1 MDWLSA
7 NVLPA
12 LHPSG
17 LIARMP
23 TTSPLH
29 ILLIDD
35 HAMLRSGLR
44 MVLERG
50 FAGARIEEA
59 ESLSGVAR
67 DQAAQPDLVLL
78 DIELP
83 GLNGLDGL
91 TVLKARWLGTPVV
104 MLSSHVEPDTV
115 RQALERGAA
124 AYLTKAEPADKIIST
139 LERVL
144 RGELAVAPQTTMGN
158 AAPYLTARQCE
169 VLALLTEG
177 LSNKLIG
184 RRLDLSENT
193 VRGHVQAV
201 LAHLQVVSRSEAS
214 YAARQRGLVR

>member
-1 MDWLSA
+1 MA
-7 NVLPA
+7 TA
-12 LHPSG
+12 F
-17 LIARMP
+17 
-23 TTSPLH
+23 PLY

-50 FAGARIEEA
+50 FIGARIEEA
-59 ESLSGVAR
+59 ESLAGVAR
-67 DQAAQPDLVLL
+67 AQDDQPDLVLL
-78 DIELP
+78 DIEMP

-104 MLSSHVEPDTV
+104 MLSSHVEPETV
-115 RQALERGAA
+115 REALERGAA
-124 AYLTKAEPADKIIST
+124 AYLTKAEPADKIIAT

-144 RGELAVAPQTTMGN
+144 RGESTVTPPQAMGN
-158 AAPYLTARQCE
+158 GDGAPYLTPRQCE

-201 LAHLQVVSRSEAS
+201 LAFLQVVSRSEAT

>member
-1 MDWLSA
+1 
-7 NVLPA
+7 
-12 LHPSG
+12 
-17 LIARMP
+17 
-23 TTSPLH
+23 
-29 ILLIDD
+29 
-35 HAMLRSGLR
+35 MLRSGLR

-50 FAGARIEEA
+50 FIGARIEEA
-59 ESLSGVAR
+59 ESLAGVAR

-78 DIELP
+78 DIEMP

-104 MLSSHVEPDTV
+104 MLSSHVEPETV

-124 AYLTKAEPADKIIST
+124 AYLTKAEPADKIIAT

-144 RGELAVAPQTTMGN
+144 RGELAMPPQTTMAN
-158 AAPYLTARQCE
+158 AAPYLTPRQCE

-201 LAHLQVVSRSEAS
+201 LAFLQVVSRSEATF
-214 YAARQRGLVR
+214 AARQRGLVR